1 MTDPHSTLRPGVL
14 TYRDFLLVAAQEY
27 GFDFLVAGVPSLDA
41 LSEAE
46 RFRCEQAVTRGISMW
61 VGSNRAGWEV
71 LNQRYSI
78 DLKPDGDGPYNLDG
92 DAQRYRMPWSF
103 AGETQG
109 AWTCNDPLGAIP
121 IIREDQARAIDSE
134 WSASFPY
141 GCAFRRVTQ
150 TKPTSEQI
158 PAWEAVFAPKPSQE
172 MTVTIAYRASIVGM
186 QQESDVFIAGDPYDR
201 SVERAIAYMVMVLGK
216 FPDAEKASRKAD
228 FDEAIAEALAIDE
241 RARPAGLGVASN
253 QLGSPYFCIE
263 NENDRGPVTPG
274 DLIVN
279 GVNLGS

>member
-1 MTDPHSTLRPGVL
+1 MTDPHSSLRPGAL

-27 GFDFLVAGVPSLDA
+27 GFDFLVDGVPSLDA
-41 LSEAE
+41 LSDAE
-46 RFRCEQAVTRGISMW
+46 RYRCEQAVMRGVAMW

-71 LNQRYSI
+71 LNQRYTI
-78 DLKPDGDGPYNLDG
+78 DLKPDGDGPYNIDN
-92 DAQRYRMPWSF
+92 DPQRYRMPWSF

-109 AWTCNDPLGAIP
+109 RWSCADPLGEIP
-121 IIREDQARAIDSE
+121 IVREDQARFVSDDWTA
-134 WSASFPY
+134 AFPF

-172 MTVTIAYRASIVGM
+172 LTVTIAYRANVVGM
-186 QQESDVFIAGDPYDR
+186 QNESDVFIAGDPYDR

-228 FDEAIAEALAIDE
+228 FDMALAEALAIDE
-241 RARPAGLGVASN
+241 RARTPSLGVLSN
-253 QLGSPYFCIE
+253 QLGSPYFCIDD
-263 NENDRGPVTPG
+263 ENDSGPVTPG